1 MPIAINGSGTV
12 TGISVGGLP
21 DGIVDTDM
29 IATEA
34 VTNVKQGPGSIVQ
47 FIQGTPNNINNRSS
61 TNTASSWS
69 SSGNYV
75 KITPTNSTNKII
87 VGGHFTSYV
96 DNAARGLLYTVYNS
110 HLSALDADQESGAY
124 YDEQND
130 WHNIPIKY
138 ECTAGTTNEIT
149 FTLYMK
155 RYGGTDTSYGYCGWS
170 SSAGTDNKNHHDM
183 WAMEV
188 VA

>member
-34 VTNVKQGPGSIVQ
+34 VTKVKQGPGSVVQ
-47 FIQGTPNNINNRSS
+47 FIQGTVGNINNRSS
-61 TNTASSWS
+61 TVSSSSWS
-69 SSGNYV
+69 TTGNSIA
-75 KITPTNSTNKII
+75 ITPTNSTNKII
-87 VGGHFTSYV
+87 VGGYFTTSLHT
-96 DNAARGLLYTVYNS
+96 DNHGVELTIYNS
-110 HLSALDADQESGAY
+110 HLSAYDVNQVSGAHEEARY
-124 YDEQND
+124 N
-130 WHNIPIKY
+130 WHNVPIKY

-155 RYGGTDTSYGYCGWS
+155 RQDGAGSESAYIGITSTPGTT
-170 SSAGTDNKNHHDM
+170 KNWHDM
-183 WAMEV
+183 WVMEV

>member
-1 MPIAINGSGTV
+1 MAIAINGNGTV

-34 VTNVKQGPGSIVQ
+34 VTKTKQGPGSIVQ
-47 FIQGTPNNINNRSS
+47 FIQGTPANINNRAS
-61 TNTASSWS
+61 TDDNSNWTST
-69 SSGNYV
+69 GNYI

-87 VGGHFTSYV
+87 VGGHFLSYV
-96 DNAARGLLYTVYNS
+96 NTASRGMRLTVHNS
-110 HLSALDADQESGAY
+110 HLSASDEDQESGTY
-124 YDEQND
+124 FSDSGPWN
-130 WHNIPIKY
+130 NIPIKY

-149 FTLYMK
+149 FTVYML
-155 RYGGTDTSYGYCGWS
+155 RYGSSGQSYVGWESSWS
-170 SSAGTDNKNHHDM
+170 SSTTKKNWQDM
-183 WAMEV
+183 WVMEV